1 LVSAAEFRRVTLK
14 VIITTMAV
22 HFMFAASKQFDS
34 VPVAGDSIPLGRL
47 KDEIYNLK
55 FRAALEK
62 QRIKEAFD
70 FRVYNAETKEE
81 ILGAH
86 TRVPKHSRVLVKR
99 VPAFVVSQQLAT
111 RSCKAQEIHK
121 PCKPLERVVDDDFG
135 DDVYSSSSES
145 CVSSERNPNGNS
157 MTSNLPATKAPEEV
171 QRIDVVSANTKAVG
185 PRAAKGSRVVR
196 AVKNLDV
203 NSENVAK
210 SSLESRQMVQ
220 IPLELAC
227 SLCHDIMKDPVLI
240 PCCCNSFCRNCVTV
254 AILEQQKCPKCGS
267 SKCRDSDLLPNRHMN
282 NMIQSFLKSNGIPL
296 NDVTASSNGSN
307 SFSSQSPASSIS
319 SEHNGDTS
327 EFEKASDYK
336 SSVDPP
342 FSNTNLSGSQKRKSA
357 PLSISLTGAKKAKP
371 LSISLTGAK
380 EARVLSF

>member
-1 LVSAAEFRRVTLK
+1 
-14 VIITTMAV
+14 
-22 HFMFAASKQFDS
+22 MFAASKQFDS

-111 RSCKAQEIHK
+111 RSCKAQEIRK
-121 PCKPLERVVDDDFG
+121 PCKPLELVVVDDDFG
-135 DDVYSSSSES
+135 DDVYSSSSAS

-171 QRIDVVSANTKAVG
+171 QRIDVVSADTKAVG
-185 PRAAKGSRVVR
+185 PRAAKGRRVVR
-196 AVKNLDV
+196 AVKNLNV
-203 NSENVAK
+203 NLENVAK

-240 PCCCNSFCRNCVTV
+240 PCCCNSFCRKCVTI

-267 SKCRDSDLLPNRHMN
+267 SKCRDSNLLPNRHMN
-282 NMIQSFLKSNGIPL
+282 NMVQSFLKSNGIPL
-296 NDVTASSNGSN
+296 NDATASSNGSN
-307 SFSSQSPASSIS
+307 SSSFSSQSPASSIS

-327 EFEKASDYK
+327 GFEKSSDYK
-336 SSVDPP
+336 LSVDPP
-342 FSNTNLSGSQKRKSA
+342 FSNTSLSGSQKRKSA

-380 EARVLSF
+380 EAWVLSF

>member
-1 LVSAAEFRRVTLK
+1 
-14 VIITTMAV
+14 MAV

-34 VPVAGDSIPLGRL
+34 VPVASDSIPLGQL

-62 QRIKEAFD
+62 RRLKEAFD

-99 VPAFVVSQQLAT
+99 VPAFAVSQQLAT
-111 RSCKAQEIHK
+111 LSCKAQEIKK
-121 PCKPLERVVDDDFG
+121 PCKPLERVVDDGFG
-135 DDVYSSSSES
+135 DDVYSTSSVS
-145 CVSSERNPNGNS
+145 CVSSERNPSGNS
-157 MTSNLPATKAPEEV
+157 MTSNLTATKAPEEV
-171 QRIDVVSANTKAVG
+171 QRIDEVSADRKVVR
-185 PRAAKGSRVVR
+185 PRAVKDMRAVR
-196 AVKNLDV
+196 AVKNLDANLESV
-203 NSENVAK
+203 VK

-240 PCCCNSFCRNCVTV
+240 PCCCNSFCRKCVTI

-267 SKCRDSDLLPNRHMN
+267 SKCRESDLLPNRHMN
-282 NMIQSFLKSNGIPL
+282 NMVYSFLKSNGIPS
-296 NDVTASSNGSN
+296 DAVRASSNGSN
-307 SFSSQSPASSIS
+307 SSSFSSQSLASSIS
-319 SEHNGDTS
+319 SEHEQDIS
-327 EFEKASDYK
+327 ELKKAL
-336 SSVDPP
+336 PG
-342 FSNTNLSGSQKRKSA
+342 SNTNLSGSQKRKSA

-371 LSISLTGAK
+371 LTISLIGAK
-380 EARVLSF
+380 EAEVLSF